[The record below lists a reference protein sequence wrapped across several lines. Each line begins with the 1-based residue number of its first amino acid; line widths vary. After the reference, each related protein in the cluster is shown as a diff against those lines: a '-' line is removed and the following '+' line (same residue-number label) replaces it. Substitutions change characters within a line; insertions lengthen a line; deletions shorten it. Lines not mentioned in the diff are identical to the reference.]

1 MASNGLTKQQT
12 EELKNKLL
20 TEDKKTQEIIQK
32 LKTVQSRIGRIIK
45 SVERN
50 ECTENIIIQINKA
63 QRMLRT
69 VRCLILKDY
78 LVKITGQSGFP
89 EKEIL
94 KYHELIN

>member
-1 MASNGLTKQQT
+1 MK
-12 EELKNKLL
+12 E
-20 TEDKKTQEIIQK
+20 EIIQK
-32 LKTVQSRIGRIIK
+32 LKIVQSRIGRIIK

>member
-1 MASNGLTKQQT
+1 MK
-12 EELKNKLL
+12 E
-20 TEDKKTQEIIQK
+20 EIIKK
-32 LKTVQSRIGRIIK
+32 LKLVQAKIGKIIR

-50 ECTENIIIQINKA
+50 ECTENIIIQINKT
-63 QRMLRT
+63 QKMLRA

-78 LVKITGQSGFP
+78 LIKITRQTGLP

>member
-1 MASNGLTKQQT
+1 MK
-12 EELKNKLL
+12 E
-20 TEDKKTQEIIQK
+20 EIIKK
-32 LKTVQSRIGRIIK
+32 LKLVQAKIGKIIK

-50 ECTENIIIQINKA
+50 ECMENIIIQINKA
-63 QRMLRT
+63 QKMLRT

-78 LVKITGQSGFP
+78 LIKITRQTGLP

>member
-1 MASNGLTKQQT
+1 MK
-12 EELKNKLL
+12 E
-20 TEDKKTQEIIQK
+20 EIIQK
-32 LKTVQSRIGRIIK
+32 LKTVQARIGRIIK

-50 ECTENIIIQINKA
+50 ECTENAIIQINKA
-63 QRMLRT
+63 QKMLRA

-78 LVKITGQSGFP
+78 LIKITRQSGLP